1 MLTTYQFKGKD
12 LYPFSAARKDALLVL
27 CPGIAEKR
35 IGLFEMKALVFLCSK
50 SYTVCQQAFSSP
62 DALRVKILEWIDA
75 ELADDA
81 YAEEAVKVGVE
92 ILKGS
97 EKHRV
102 APAPSESAPLEEDLD
117 PNS

>member
-12 LYPFSAARKDALLVL
+12 LYPFSAARKDALLTL

-50 SYTVCQQAFSSP
+50 SYTVCQQAFSAP

-75 ELADDA
+75 ELADETD
-81 YAEEAVKVGVE
+81 AEEAVKVGVE
-92 ILKGS
+92 ILKGA

-102 APAPSESAPLEEDLD
+102 VPAPSDTPSVDADLD